1 MEKLIKENRTK
12 YSVSIDFE
20 NVSLPPFEDILI
32 LAKRCP
38 VGKAGISR
46 CLNLLA
52 PDDFELIDID
62 DDDNIEA
69 ILINNKILKRLPDKK
84 IIEILKSKVFP
95 YVTNGELVK
104 VDFKVK
110 ISFEKIEGFLE

>member
-12 YSVSIDFE
+12 YSVSICFE
-20 NVSLPPFEDILI
+20 NVTLPPFEDILI
-32 LAKRCP
+32 LGRRCS
-38 VGKAGISR
+38 VGKSGISG

-52 PDDFELIDID
+52 PDDFKLIDIN
-62 DDDNIEA
+62 DDNVEA
-69 ILINNKILKRLPDKK
+69 ILVNNKILKRLPDQK

-95 YVTNGELVK
+95 YITKGELVR